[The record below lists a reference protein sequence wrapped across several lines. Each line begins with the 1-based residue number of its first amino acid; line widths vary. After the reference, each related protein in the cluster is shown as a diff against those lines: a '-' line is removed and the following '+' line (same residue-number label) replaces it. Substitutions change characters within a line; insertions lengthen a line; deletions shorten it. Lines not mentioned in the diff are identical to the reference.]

1 MVGVMGAASGQP
13 GRYQRSSSGM
23 AGALLVTLLVI
34 GAYVAFRA
42 CNRTDLQVQPDRV
55 DYLAQV
61 GFAQQ
66 AGDHLVYPA
75 TLPGGWYATQLT
87 VDQGRPTELLLS
99 MLTGDNQYV
108 GFVQSPSPPPA
119 LLTQYVDAS
128 PTSAAPVDVA
138 GAVDGKVTRWDVWA
152 DSGGDTAL
160 VARHGGESLLVFGT
174 VSQAQLEQLAGSL
187 TTAAVSP

>member
-1 MVGVMGAASGQP
+1 MGADTGAGSSQP

-42 CNRTDLQVQPDRV
+42 CNRTDLQVQPDHV

-66 AGDHLVYPA
+66 AGDQIVYPA
-75 TLPGGWYATQLT
+75 ALPGGWFATQLT

-99 MLTGDNQYV
+99 MLTQDHQYV
-108 GFVQSPSPPPA
+108 GFVQSPDSTPA

-128 PTSAAPVDVA
+128 PTSAAPVDVP
-138 GAVDGKVTRWDVWA
+138 GAVDGTVTTWDVWT

-187 TTAAVSP
+187 TTAAISP